1 MKADKTKVTNLLKTV
16 RGQVEG
22 IMKMIEDDRYCID
35 ISHQLMA
42 TQAMIAK
49 ANREGLS
56 AHIKSCILEAKDGA
70 EREEKID
77 EMVELISK
85 LIK

>member
-16 RGQVEG
+16 RGQVDG

-42 TQAMIAK
+42 TQAMITK
-49 ANREGLS
+49 ANREVLS

>member
-42 TQAMIAK
+42 IQAMIAK
-49 ANREGLS
+49 ANREVLS

>member
-1 MKADKTKVTNLLKTV
+1 MRADSDSVKRKLKIA
-16 RGQVEG
+16 RGQLDGILRMVE
-22 IMKMIEDDRYCID
+22 EDRYCID
-35 ISHQLMA
+35 ISNQLMA

-49 ANREGLS
+49 ANREVLS